1 MNLKE
6 ESFVDILYRTENFGR
21 NVRFHKLRSYDGLA
35 DVENEKDLCN
45 KLGHIRAYDSIIN
58 VSLRDNVGKIKNL
71 RRVTKP

>member
-35 DVENEKDLCN
+35 DVKNGKDLCN
-45 KLGHIRAYDSIIN
+45 KLGTYGHTTQ
-58 VSLRDNVGKIKNL
+58 L
-71 RRVTKP
+71 